1 MIPSDNGIPDSWP
14 PPPPKKPR
22 QGSGSQGIPDIPPF
36 AVPLILLG
44 LIVGGMLFLVLT
56 GRAGIVNIADTE
68 VAVIVNYMTGEE
80 EVIRTPGVAFFIP
93 WLNDAYVMDKS
104 PNEFEMTGERDLD
117 YNHVQ
122 ELEVRASDG
131 SKFRFDSLSLQYQ
144 LIPGDAALV
153 LQDSGPGESFKRNWV
168 RAFARAVL
176 RDEFGRYSSE
186 AIADPSN
193 YMTATSESKI
203 RLNKFLNPHGIEILQ
218 IITPKPIFVAEVEK
232 AIEDRK
238 NANQEVER
246 LRIEQTKL
254 VNELDR
260 KLAET
265 ERTKASEYEQAIGI
279 LGADKINAE
288 KEQVKVEKSADAFKI
303 SQINAGKAE
312 QLKKEA
318 EARALE
324 NSAIKSAEGLV
335 ARTKALEKQGEIL
348 VREEL
353 SRLFQ
358 RVRFSVVPYRR
369 DSSPVRVEHLLPPSS
384 GNDSQGIPELKGNRR

>member
-1 MIPSDNGIPDSWP
+1 
-14 PPPPKKPR
+14 
-22 QGSGSQGIPDIPPF
+22 
-36 AVPLILLG
+36 
-44 LIVGGMLFLVLT
+44 MLFLVLT

-68 VAVIVNYMTGEE
+68 VAVIVNYITGEE
-80 EVIRTPGVAFFIP
+80 EVVRTPGVAFFIP

-153 LQDSGPGESFKRNWV
+153 LQDSGPRDSFKRNWV

-265 ERTKASEYEQAIGI
+265 ERTKASEYEEALGI
-279 LGADKINAE
+279 LGASKINAE
-288 KEQVKVEKSADAFKI
+288 KEQVKIEKSADAFKI
-303 SQINAGKAE
+303 SQINEGKAE
-312 QLKKEA
+312 QLRKEA
-318 EARALE
+318 EARAFE
-324 NSAIKSAEGLV
+324 NAAIKSAEGLV
-335 ARTKALEKQGEIL
+335 ARVKALEMRGEIL

-353 SRLFQ
+353 ARLFQ

-369 DSSPVRVEHLLPPSS
+369 DPSPVRVEHLLPPSS
-384 GNDSQGIPELKGNRR
+384 GNASPGVPELKGNRR